1 MSVIRDGD
9 AAPVWQMV
17 FAALLVIALPQS
29 VALVAF
35 SSMGVAPQ
43 VAEHMANGTAD
54 LAGNGLAGMCAIL
67 LAFAF
72 VIDAHRRPICIRLTV
87 ALLSTCCFL
96 AAATLKYISYPWLGG
111 FVCFGVAVA
120 SVAYIRVHHFKPA
133 TVPGQDFF
141 GAVAMSFVV
150 AAFLLI
156 STWIGWQGVT
166 DNTWSSSTKGR
177 LAIDNGAVYS
187 YIYGNESWEFQN
199 YCSINGTS
207 VSLPA
212 NLTDD
217 ETAAIESAC
226 QKSETVW
233 FLQWAAPCVLGICNS
248 IVAGVCWVFAKA
260 ASALEL
266 EREGDAQHFQKV
278 LKLCAS
284 LIVLMLGLMYS
295 AQYVSGAD
303 VTVSSALLALG
314 ARSMTAILLFML
326 LEFGFE
332 RLHQSTQQD
341 GLTKN
346 LISIA
351 KSDWM
356 KALVIGGLNVFVPT
370 LAILDRLR
378 QKIRRCTGLAPSDD
392 TSPFTKEGRQ
402 VIGEMT
408 KWTWCSIFLKIAM
421 LGEIFVSLIVG
432 MKVTY
437 VFFSWLNETLAAA
450 ELPFA
455 VLAVLV
461 LGVAL
466 VMFLCPIVPGSAV
479 YLFSGVIF
487 GAQSQL
493 PGSIGFPLGVIS
505 ASALSSL
512 AKLIAC
518 CLQYG
523 LGYMMGK
530 SVKVQQFVGVDKVSI
545 RAMEQILKQN
555 GLKPDKVGILVA
567 GPDWPTSVLCGILRL
582 NIPQMLLGTAPVILV
597 SIAPQV
603 LVGALQTL
611 ADGKSG
617 IMGMVSS
624 SVTMAAAV
632 VQALAM
638 FFVSYRIMKVIE
650 EDGPTLA
657 MPRPE
662 HEAVA
667 ELTRKEAVYTEAL
680 RQASE
685 WPNMKCGQKFLAFTS
700 AACLLLAGFLLST
713 DFILSEKFCFR
724 SFSIT
729 SSIGAAI
736 EVGGLNGNVANL
748 VMFAGWLALGIAFA
762 GFLLHVLLS
771 KWLAH
776 AARFHLRR
784 DSPDQ
789 PKGSTIGRPLKRD
802 TE

>member
-1 MSVIRDGD
+1 
-9 AAPVWQMV
+9 
-17 FAALLVIALPQS
+17 
-29 VALVAF
+29 
-35 SSMGVAPQ
+35 
-43 VAEHMANGTAD
+43 
-54 LAGNGLAGMCAIL
+54 
-67 LAFAF
+67 
-72 VIDAHRRPICIRLTV
+72 
-87 ALLSTCCFL
+87 
-96 AAATLKYISYPWLGG
+96 
-111 FVCFGVAVA
+111 
-120 SVAYIRVHHFKPA
+120 
-133 TVPGQDFF
+133 
-141 GAVAMSFVV
+141 
-150 AAFLLI
+150 
-156 STWIGWQGVT
+156 
-166 DNTWSSSTKGR
+166 
-177 LAIDNGAVYS
+177 
-187 YIYGNESWEFQN
+187 
-199 YCSINGTS
+199 
-207 VSLPA
+207 
-212 NLTDD
+212 
-217 ETAAIESAC
+217 
-226 QKSETVW
+226 
-233 FLQWAAPCVLGICNS
+233 
-248 IVAGVCWVFAKA
+248 
-260 ASALEL
+260 
-266 EREGDAQHFQKV
+266 
-278 LKLCAS
+278 
-284 LIVLMLGLMYS
+284 MYS

-314 ARSMTAILLFML
+314 AGSMTAILLFML

-332 RLHQSTQQD
+332 RLHQSTQED

-346 LISIA
+346 LVSIA

-370 LAILDRLR
+370 LAVLDRLR

-402 VIGEMT
+402 IIGEMS
-408 KWTWCSIFLKIAM
+408 KWAWCRIFLKIVV

-455 VLAVLV
+455 VLAFLV

-493 PGSIGFPLGVIS
+493 PGSVGFPLGVIS

-512 AKLIAC
+512 AKMMAS

-523 LGYMMGK
+523 LGYMMGR

-582 NIPQMLLGTAPVILV
+582 NIPQMLLGTTPVILV

-603 LVGALQTL
+603 LVGAFQTL

-657 MPRPE
+657 LPRPE

-680 RQASE
+680 RNASE
-685 WPNMKCGQKFLAFTS
+685 WTNMKCGQKFLAFTS

-762 GFLLHVLLS
+762 GFLLHVVLS

-776 AARFHLRR
+776 AARSHLRR